1 MAANP
6 IPEGFHSVTPH
17 MVVRGAA
24 DAIAFY
30 ARAFGAEE
38 LVRMPMPTDP
48 EAVMHA
54 EIRIGNSIVMLMDPM
69 DGACNADT
77 AATGASPVTL
87 HLYVP
92 DTDAAIARAVEAGAS
107 VTMPPA
113 DMFWG
118 DRYGQVLDPFGHR
131 WSIATHVRTPTPEQ
145 MAEGA
150 AAMFAA
156 GGPAA

>member
-17 MVVRGAA
+17 MVVRGAS

-30 ARAFGAEE
+30 VRAFGAEE
-38 LVRMPMPTDP
+38 LVRIPMPTDP
-48 EAVMHA
+48 DAVMHA

-69 DGACNADT
+69 HGACNGEPT
-77 AATGASPVTL
+77 STSPVSL

-107 VTMPPA
+107 VTMPAA

-131 WSIATHVRTPTPEQ
+131 WSIATHTRTPTPEQ

-156 GGPAA
+156 TQPAA